1 MKEMRAL
8 RLVAFDLGASSGRAM
23 LGRFDGERLSLEEIT
38 RFENG
43 PVRCG
48 EHLYTDALRLWS
60 EILHGL
66 EKAAALGGSS
76 LASVGVDTWGV
87 DFALLDRRDMLLA
100 NPFHY
105 RDPYTRGTLAAA
117 QKKVSLSDI
126 YTQTGNQLMEFNT
139 LFQLLALQQ
148 QGSPALHAAQSLLM
162 LPDLFHFWLCGQKS
176 SEFTVAST
184 SQCYNPTR
192 REWAWDLLQRLELP
206 AHIFQ
211 PVIPAGTRLG
221 ALLPWIAAQTG
232 CPQLPVIVPA
242 GHDTGGADG
251 GGAVERPAQHADQ
264 LGHLVFDRCR
274 AAAAAD
280 QRPHTGRQSSQRRRR
295 RRAYP
300 PAQDHPRDVAA
311 ARVPQRVGAI
321 PFPPTRIRN

>member
-1 MKEMRAL
+1 MKEDATL

-66 EKAAALGGSS
+66 EKAAALGGGS

-87 DFALLDRRDMLLA
+87 DFALLDKHDLLLA

-148 QGSPALHAAQSLLM
+148 QGSPALQAAQSLLT
-162 LPDLFHFWLCGQKS
+162 LPDLFHFWLCGQKA

-221 ALLPWIAAQTG
+221 ALHPWIAAQTG

-242 GHDTGGADG
+242 GHDTGSAM
-251 GGAVERPAQHADQ
+251 
-264 LGHLVFDRCR
+264 
-274 AAAAAD
+274 AAAPLSDPHSLLISSGTWSLIGVELPQPLITARTLAANLANEGGVG
-280 QRPHTGRQSSQRRRR
+280 GRTRLLKITPGMWLLQECRSEWSR
-295 RRAYP
+295 
-300 PAQDHPRDVAA
+300 HLT
-311 ARVPQRVGAI
+311 AR
-321 PFPPTRIRN
+321 